1 MKTKQLFFCSLTGLA
16 LLTTSCSSNDEA
28 LNGGDGTTSE
38 GKTYAQIAISVANS
52 ATTRTTTPGN
62 TGDEAYGDDA
72 EYTVNDL
79 TVVLANENDIAM
91 QVITPEL
98 KLATDADEAD
108 KQVRVTKPFKCTPG
122 SYKVYVLVNYKNSQ
136 KALTPIIKGS
146 TDMKAEFGLTDI
158 DRDGTAIDGIAKLST
173 TGNFFMTNV
182 SAPTEQKIDKD
193 ATGNATKTEVD
204 DAGKEM
210 TAGKTNL
217 NLLQVDVERAVSKVT
232 FNNTDKQPFEIKVGD
247 NIIATATLEG
257 ASLINLNKK
266 MFLVKD
272 GTPATHKPSTVTDAW
287 PYPKDPNYDQ
297 TSIDKNYCEANFEQ
311 RSATV
316 FSAPNTAT
324 FYCPENTMDASAQLN
339 GQTTGVVYKVKYV
352 PKDAYYTE
360 LAKDG
365 TDNYSKMFAK
375 VLNLTGKEDAIT
387 DKIFTEAK
395 NTDGTDI
402 TDGTFYSYNGYVFR
416 SLAGARLYKA
426 IATNTDGKAETV
438 NDAFKNNG
446 NDPDIQTYT
455 EGVCYYTAWIKHN
468 PDGEYMQQDKY
479 GVVRNF
485 WYELTVNSIKKLG
498 YSKPTYEKPT
508 DPDDKEEASI
518 QVQVKIKKWRLVKQN
533 VDLE

>member
-16 LLTTSCSSNDEA
+16 LLTASCSSNDEA

-52 ATTRTTTPGN
+52 ATTRAVTGN
-62 TGDEAYGDDA
+62 TGDEVLGDLD
-72 EYTVNDL
+72 EYTVKDL
-79 TVVLANENDIAM
+79 TVVLANKNDIAM
-91 QVITPEL
+91 QVITPKL
-98 KLATDADEAD
+98 KDATDEGEDD
-108 KQVRVTKPFKCTPG
+108 QRIRVTEPFKCTPG
-122 SYKVYVLVNYKNSQ
+122 TYKVYVLANYNNSQ
-136 KALTPIIKGS
+136 NALTPIIKGS
-146 TDMKAEFGLTDI
+146 TDMMAEFGITD
-158 DRDGTAIDGIAKLST
+158 IAKLST
-173 TGNFFMTNV
+173 KDNFFMTNA

-297 TSIDKNYCEANFEQ
+297 TSIDKKYCEANFEQ

-316 FSAPNTAT
+316 FSAPSTAT

-352 PKDAYYTE
+352 PKGAYYTE

-498 YSKPTYEKPT
+498 YSKPTYKEPT
-508 DPDDKEEASI
+508 DPDDKAEASI